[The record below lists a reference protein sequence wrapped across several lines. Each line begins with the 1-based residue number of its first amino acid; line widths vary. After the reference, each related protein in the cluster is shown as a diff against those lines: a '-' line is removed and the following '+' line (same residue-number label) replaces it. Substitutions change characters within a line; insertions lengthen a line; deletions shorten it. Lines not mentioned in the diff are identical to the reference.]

1 MKAVLLVC
9 ALLFSCATTPDNS
22 PSEDDIAAAD
32 QWADTSDG
40 KADLPNT
47 WSGLVAWLKNVYYN
61 DMSAVW
67 ANQEHPASP
76 SAAVARVQQLLAQEG
91 VANPASRLY
100 KTTVRRLRF
109 SELVDHSEI
118 NIQLPQKT
126 IRLIGD
132 PKGAGVFVDTQ
143 PFQEALSPQL
153 CLTWDE
159 VQTAI
164 DASYQPGHYGV
175 DFVCHAVTERV
186 LRALGIGSAKFSAQ
200 IHTYSIARYI
210 WGPALPSFNSSTPSN
225 WPESRGGC

>member
-1 MKAVLLVC
+1 MKAVLV
-9 ALLFSCATTPDNS
+9 ALMISACATTPDNS
-22 PSEDDIAAAD
+22 PSESDITAAD
-32 QWADTSDG
+32 QWAETSDG

-47 WSGLVAWLKNVYYN
+47 WAGLVAWVKNVYYN

-67 ANQEHPASP
+67 NNQEHPASS

-91 VANPASRLY
+91 VANPSGHLF

-109 SELVDHSEI
+109 SELIDHSEI

-132 PKGAGVFVDTQ
+132 PKGAGVFVDNA
-143 PFQEALSPQL
+143 PFEDALSPQL
-153 CLTWDE
+153 CLNWSE

-164 DASYQPGHYGV
+164 NASYVAGHYGV
-175 DFVCHAVTERV
+175 DFVCHVVTEKV
-186 LRALGIGSAKFSAQ
+186 LRALGIGTAKFSDQ

-210 WGPALPSFNSSTPSN
+210 WGPILPSFNSSNPSD
-225 WPESRGGC
+225 WPESRTGC